1 MEIPWAL
8 NSSRSYWDPG
18 TILLAPVDFYVLLAL
33 FFFSPSSKP
42 SFLLLYIF
50 LITNKGISCILR
62 ASMGFL
68 HGSVVKNMPTVQEM
82 QETQIW
88 FLNKEDP
95 LEEGMTTHSNIL
107 AWRIPWT
114 EESGGLRSMG
124 LQRVRLR
131 VWLKSLTWSI
141 AQHSTAHGISIF
153 RVLIY
158 RIKWCIF
165 LWLKILK
172 CYHVVREFE
181 TRWLRPLLY
190 GENPS
195 SDDRMQ
201 PEFFLFNLY

>member
-50 LITNKGISCILR
+50 LITNKGISCILW

-114 EESGGLRSMG
+114 EESGGLQFMGSQRMGYDWARRHPKRSLGGRGWGAICMSGVG
-124 LQRVRLR
+124 L
-131 VWLKSLTWSI
+131 
-141 AQHSTAHGISIF
+141 
-153 RVLIY
+153 
-158 RIKWCIF
+158 
-165 LWLKILK
+165 LW
-172 CYHVVREFE
+172 F
-181 TRWLRPLLY
+181 
-190 GENPS
+190 ENP
-195 SDDRMQ
+195 
-201 PEFFLFNLY
+201 LWIC